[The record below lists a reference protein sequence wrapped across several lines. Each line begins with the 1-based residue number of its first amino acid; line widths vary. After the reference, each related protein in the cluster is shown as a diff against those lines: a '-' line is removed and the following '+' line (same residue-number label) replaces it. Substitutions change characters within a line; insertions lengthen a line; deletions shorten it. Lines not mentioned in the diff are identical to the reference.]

1 MTTGEKF
8 EEMKKKDIAAKSD
21 RERMVIDKELE
32 QLANND
38 PEGFEAAFI
47 ASAKQ
52 TLVDAKRLRIKEQM
66 REITQFVSMSYIAKN
81 YFNKTKSWLSQRIN
95 GHDVNGRQAQFTPE
109 EIDTLNKAFSDLSQ
123 KLAAF
128 RVSL

>member
-1 MTTGEKF
+1 MFHITVIEDVKGINCSGLISF
-8 EEMKKKDIAAKSD
+8 KSLSTYA
-21 RERMVIDKELE
+21 IIFCCY
-32 QLANND
+32 AS
-38 PEGFEAAFI
+38 PEGFETAFI

-52 TLVDAKRLRIKEQM
+52 TLVDTKRLRIKEQM

-95 GHDVNGRQAQFTPE
+95 GNDVNGRPARFTPE

-123 KLAAF
+123 KLGAF